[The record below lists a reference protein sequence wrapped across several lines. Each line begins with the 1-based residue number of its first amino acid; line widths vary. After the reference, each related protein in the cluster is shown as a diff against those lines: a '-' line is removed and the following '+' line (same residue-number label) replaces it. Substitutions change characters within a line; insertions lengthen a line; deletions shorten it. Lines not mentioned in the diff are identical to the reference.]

1 MKGIY
6 YWLSTC
12 IFSSFMQSFLFIKW
26 INLTGA
32 FHFKFIDFLA
42 IGLVLSL
49 LSLLASTPLIFC
61 YRQLSKIKL
70 SFFKAILFYNL
81 LLILFIILVYCGYFL
96 YNKKMSEANQLIIP
110 YASIGFALLNTY
122 LIANEGVS

>member
-1 MKGIY
+1 MRGIY

-12 IFSSFMQSFLFIKW
+12 IFSSFLQSFLFVKW
-26 INLTGA
+26 INSTGA

-81 LLILFIILVYCGYFL
+81 LLILFIIFIYCGFFFF
-96 YNKKMSEANQLIIP
+96 NKKMSEANELIIP
-110 YASIGFALLNTY
+110 YASIGFTVLNTY
-122 LIANEGVS
+122 LIANKGVS